1 MKAKDKDD
9 EKEKN
14 RIDLWLKH
22 VCLYKS
28 RSEAT
33 DDCNGGKVRL
43 NGNRTKAAADIKEND
58 VVEITKSGNERK
70 FVVLTVPPKQL
81 DKEKAK
87 EAYRD
92 ESPPPPA
99 KDDMFRGAYSAPKVA
114 RGEGRPTKKDRRD
127 MGKDGFSRG
136 R

>member
-1 MKAKDKDD
+1 MAKQV
-9 EKEKN
+9 EEKN
-14 RIDLWLKH
+14 ERNRLDLWLKQ

-43 NGNRTKAAADIKEND
+43 NGHRIKAAADVKEND
-58 VVEITKSGNERK
+58 VIEISKGGHERK
-70 FVVLTVPPKQL
+70 FVVLSVPPKQL
-81 DKEKAK
+81 AKEAAR

-92 ESPPPPA
+92 ESPPPPP
-99 KDDMFRGAYSAPKVA
+99 KDDLFAGAFSAPRVV

-127 MGKDGFSRG
+127 MDKGGYRRG
-136 R
+136 

>member
-1 MKAKDKDD
+1 MSKGDDDKI
-9 EKEKN
+9 E
-14 RIDLWLKH
+14 RHRLDLWLKQ

-33 DDCNGGKVRL
+33 EDCNGGKVRL
-43 NGNRTKAAADIKEND
+43 NGHRTKAAADVKDGD
-58 VVEITKSGNERK
+58 VIEISKGGNERK
-70 FVVLTVPPKQL
+70 FVVLSVPPKQL

-99 KDDMFRGAYSAPKVA
+99 KDDLFAGAFSAPKVA

-127 MGKDGFSRG
+127 MDRGGFQRG
-136 R
+136 

>member
-1 MKAKDKDD
+1 MKKDEE
-9 EKEKN
+9 EKERH
-14 RIDLWLKH
+14 RIDLWLKQ

-33 DDCNGGKVRL
+33 EDCNGGKVRL
-43 NGNRTKAAADIKEND
+43 NGNRTKAATDVKESD
-58 VVEITKSGNERK
+58 VIEISKGGNERK
-70 FVVLTVPPKQL
+70 FVVLLVPPKQL
-81 DKEKAK
+81 DKERAK

-92 ESPPPPA
+92 ESPPPVP
-99 KDDMFRGAYSAPKVA
+99 KDDLFAGAYSAPKVA

-127 MGKDGFSRG
+127 MDKGSARG

>member
-1 MKAKDKDD
+1 MANKQVEE
-9 EKEKN
+9 EKERH
-14 RIDLWLKH
+14 RIDLWLKQ

-43 NGNRTKAAADIKEND
+43 NGHRTKAAADIKEND
-58 VVEITKSGNERK
+58 VIEISKGGNERK
-70 FVVLTVPPKQL
+70 FVVLIVPPKQL
-81 DKEKAK
+81 DKEKSK

-92 ESPPPPA
+92 ESPAPPA
-99 KDDMFRGAYSAPKVA
+99 KDDLFAGAYSAPKVA

-127 MGKDGFSRG
+127 MDKGGARRG
-136 R
+136 

>member
-1 MKAKDKDD
+1 MKDD
-9 EKEKN
+9 KAE
-14 RIDLWLKH
+14 RHRLDLWLKQ

-33 DDCNGGKVRL
+33 EDCNGGKVRL
-43 NGNRTKAAADIKEND
+43 NGHRTKAAADIKEND
-58 VVEITKSGNERK
+58 VIEISKGGHDRK
-70 FVVLTVPPKQL
+70 FVVLSVPEKQL
-81 DKEKAK
+81 AKELAK

-99 KDDMFRGAYSAPKVA
+99 KDDLFAGSYNAPKVT

-127 MGKDGFSRG
+127 MDRGGFRG

>member
-1 MKAKDKDD
+1 MSKKVED
-9 EKEKN
+9 EKTERN
-14 RIDLWLKH
+14 RLDLWLKQ

-33 DDCNGGKVRL
+33 EDCNGGKVRL
-43 NGNRTKAAADIKEND
+43 NGHRTKAAADVKEND
-58 VVEITKSGNERK
+58 VIEISKGGNERK
-70 FVVLTVPPKQL
+70 FVVLSVPPKQL

-99 KDDMFRGAYSAPKVA
+99 KDDLFAGAFSAPKVA

-127 MGKDGFSRG
+127 MDKGSQRG

>member
-1 MKAKDKDD
+1 MKPKDE
-9 EKEKN
+9 EKERH
-14 RIDLWLKH
+14 RIDLWLKQ

-33 DDCNGGKVRL
+33 EDCNGGKVRL
-43 NGNRTKAAADIKEND
+43 NGHRTKAAADIKEND
-58 VVEITKSGNERK
+58 VIEISKGGNERK

-81 DKEKAK
+81 DKERAK

-92 ESPPPPA
+92 ESPPPVP
-99 KDDMFRGAYSAPKVA
+99 KDDIFRGAYSAPKVA

-127 MGKDGFSRG
+127 MDKGGARRG
-136 R
+136 

>member
-1 MKAKDKDD
+1 MAKQTDE
-9 EKEKN
+9 EKERH
-14 RIDLWLKH
+14 RIDLWLKQ

-33 DDCNGGKVRL
+33 EDCNGGKVRL
-43 NGNRTKAAADIKEND
+43 NGNRTKAATD
-58 VVEITKSGNERK
+58 VKIGDVIEISKGGNERK
-70 FVVLTVPPKQL
+70 FVILTVPPKQL
-81 DKEKAK
+81 AKELAK

-92 ESPPPPA
+92 ESPPPVP
-99 KDDMFRGAYSAPKVA
+99 KDDLFAGAYSAPKVA

-127 MGKDGFSRG
+127 MDKGSVRG

>member
-1 MKAKDKDD
+1 MKKEEE
-9 EKEKN
+9 EKERH
-14 RIDLWLKH
+14 RIDVWLKQ

-28 RSEAT
+28 RSDAT

-43 NGNRTKAAADIKEND
+43 NSHRTKAAADVKDGD
-58 VVEITKSGNERK
+58 VIEISKGGIERK
-70 FVVLTVPPKQL
+70 FVVLIVPPKQL
-81 DKEKAK
+81 DKERAK

-99 KDDMFRGAYSAPKVA
+99 KDDLFAGAYSAPKVA

-127 MGKDGFSRG
+127 MDKGGNVRG

>member
-1 MKAKDKDD
+1 MKDD
-9 EKEKN
+9 KSE
-14 RIDLWLKH
+14 RHRLDLWLKQ

-33 DDCNGGKVRL
+33 EDCNGGKVRL
-43 NGNRTKAAADIKEND
+43 NGHRTKAAADIKEND
-58 VVEITKSGNERK
+58 VIEISKGGHDRK
-70 FVVLTVPPKQL
+70 FVVLSVPEKQL
-81 DKEKAK
+81 AKELAK

-99 KDDMFRGAYSAPKVA
+99 KDDLFAGAYNAPKVA
-114 RGEGRPTKKDRRD
+114 RGEGRPTKKNRRD
-127 MGKDGFSRG
+127 MDKGGFRG